1 MGQIGLTISLIT
13 IALFSIAVI
22 GFGIGF
28 ANDNDA
34 AFSIADDPELAQ
46 FNVQAKGNASGF
58 IDDASNTY
66 RSLINTTVNDE
77 SGVPTT
83 TGTFA
88 ITPTNAVGTVTN
100 VLKVGYT
107 KIFGTGGGFGIF
119 LTALIS
125 ILAFM
130 IALYIYKT
138 FRGNPD

>member
-1 MGQIGLTISLIT
+1 MGQIGLTISLVLT
-13 IALFSIAVI
+13 GLFAIAII
-22 GFGIGF
+22 GFGLGF
-28 ANDNDA
+28 ASDNNA
-34 AFSIADDPELAQ
+34 PISIGDNPELTQ
-46 FNVQAKGNASGF
+46 FNVQAKANASGF
-58 IDDASNTY
+58 NKDAENTY

-100 VLKVGYT
+100 ILAVAYIS
-107 KIFGTGGGFGIF
+107 IFGSGGGFGIF

>member
-1 MGQIGLTISLIT
+1 MGQISLTISLVLT
-13 IALFSIAVI
+13 GLFAIAII

-28 ANDNDA
+28 AADNDV
-34 AFSIADDPELAQ
+34 AFSIADNPELAQ
-46 FNVQAKGNASGF
+46 FDVQAKGNASAF
-58 IDDASNTY
+58 NIDAENTY

-100 VLKVGYT
+100 VLQVGYS
-107 KIFGTGGGFGIF
+107 KIFGSGGGFGIF
-119 LTALIS
+119 LTALVS

>member
-1 MGQIGLTISLIT
+1 MGQISLTISLVMIG
-13 IALFSIAVI
+13 LFSIAII

-28 ANDNDA
+28 ASDNNA

-46 FNVQAKGNASGF
+46 FNLQAKGNASGF
-58 IDDASNTY
+58 NQDAEDTY

-88 ITPTNAVGTVTN
+88 ITPTNAVGTVSN
-100 VLKVGYT
+100 VLQVGYT
-107 KIFGTGGGFGIF
+107 KIFGTGSGFGIF
-119 LTALIS
+119 LTSLIS